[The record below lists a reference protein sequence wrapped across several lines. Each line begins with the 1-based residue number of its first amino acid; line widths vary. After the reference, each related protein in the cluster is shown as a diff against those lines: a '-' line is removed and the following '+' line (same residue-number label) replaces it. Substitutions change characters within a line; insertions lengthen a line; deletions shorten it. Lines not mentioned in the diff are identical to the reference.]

1 MYQIIEEL
9 SIFSVNVLFDGVYL
23 IIIRNLLCL
32 NKGSKMI
39 FSASLLLDIHP
50 TVSVFHFLQTLKNAP
65 KFERTSVLNFP
76 KLDRTSS
83 SNRDFWRNFLGW
95 RWVSRPSCF
104 VLAFLEKVRLQCRWS
119 RDSRAGFIICC
130 HRKKPWRGNTA
141 PIQTKN
147 SFHTVIKD
155 GKMFDCNR

>member
-23 IIIRNLLCL
+23 IIIRMLLCL
-32 NKGSKMI
+32 NKGSKKNI
-39 FSASLLLDIHP
+39 FSASLFLDIHP
-50 TVSVFHFLQTLKNAP
+50 TVTVFHFLQTLKNAP

-95 RWVSRPSCF
+95 RWVRWPSCF

-119 RDSRAGFIICC
+119 RDSRAGLIICC
-130 HRKKPWRGNTA
+130 QRKNLDEAIRRPSRLKTLFIR
-141 PIQTKN
+141 
-147 SFHTVIKD
+147 
-155 GKMFDCNR
+155 

>member
-9 SIFSVNVLFDGVYL
+9 SIFSVNLLFDGVYL
-23 IIIRNLLCL
+23 IIIRMLLCL
-32 NKGSKMI
+32 NKGSKKL
-39 FSASLLLDIHP
+39 FSLHHYFDIHP

-95 RWVSRPSCF
+95 RWVRRPSCF
-104 VLAFLEKVRLQCRWS
+104 VLAFLEKMRLQCRWS
-119 RDSRAGFIICC
+119 RDSRADLSFLLP
-130 HRKKPWRGNTA
+130 KKPWRGNTA
-141 PIQTKN
+141 PIQTN
-147 SFHTVIKD
+147 NFLHTVLQD
-155 GKMFDCNR
+155 GKMFACNW